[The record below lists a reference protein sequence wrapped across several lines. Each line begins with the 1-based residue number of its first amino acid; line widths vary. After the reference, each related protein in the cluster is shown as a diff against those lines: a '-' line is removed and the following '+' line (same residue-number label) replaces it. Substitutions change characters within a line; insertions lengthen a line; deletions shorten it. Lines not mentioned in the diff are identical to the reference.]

1 MKRKAISYVIIALV
15 TVLVLYFSLR
25 HHFNEIMDTLVN
37 MNKIWIILAFFVMII
52 CWLLKTIPIHLF
64 CREYKSDFKYK
75 DSLILILRTQF
86 ANAVTPFAT
95 GGQPYQVYFLKKKG
109 INLGQ
114 STGIILQNFIVY
126 QIALVFL
133 GVVALV
139 SNMIFKFLP
148 SNGLLIK
155 LTALGFIINFL
166 IICFSFLLAFAK
178 RFSKWLIRHIIGL
191 LYKLHL
197 VKNEEEKIK
206 SWGDHIVNF
215 HDSSLQLMSN
225 WKLFLGTIFINL
237 IYLCLLYS
245 IPFFVLV
252 STGKYGEFAN
262 VTFCTT
268 IMVSAY
274 VMLIG
279 SFVPMPGGTG
289 GLEGAYKEF
298 FGTMLDGYRGTI
310 TNSTM
315 IIWRLITYFFGLI
328 VGGIAFNISEKKVKK
343 CE

>member
-1 MKRKAISYVIIALV
+1 MKKKMISYLVIALV
-15 TVLVLYFSLR
+15 TILVLYFSLR
-25 HHFNEIMDTLVN
+25 QHFNEIIDTLVN
-37 MNKIWIILAFFVMII
+37 MNKLWIILAFLVMVI
-52 CWLLKTIPIHLF
+52 CWLLKTIPVHLF
-64 CREYKSDFKYK
+64 CKEYKSDFKYE
-75 DSLILILRTQF
+75 DSLLLILRTQF

-95 GGQPYQVYFLKKKG
+95 GGQPYQVYFLNKKG
-109 INLGQ
+109 IDVGK

-139 SNMIFKFLP
+139 SNLIFKFLP
-148 SNGLLIK
+148 NNGLLIK
-155 LTALGFIINFL
+155 LTALGFIINF
-166 IICFSFLLAFAK
+166 IVICFSFLLAFAK
-178 RFSKWLIRHIIGL
+178 RFIKWLIRHIIGL
-191 LYKLHL
+191 LNKMHI
-197 VKNEEEKIK
+197 VKDKDKKIK
-206 SWGDHIVNF
+206 SWGDSIANF
-215 HDSSLQLMSN
+215 HDSSIMLMKN

-252 STGKYGEFAN
+252 ATGKYGEFAN
-262 VTFCTT
+262 VTFGTT

-279 SFVPMPGGTG
+279 SFVPIPGGTG

-298 FGTMLDGYRGTI
+298 FGTILDGYRGPI

-315 IIWRLITYFFGLI
+315 IIWRTITYFFGLI

>member
-1 MKRKAISYVIIALV
+1 MKKKILSYVSIALI
-15 TVLVLYFSLR
+15 TGLVLYFSLR
-25 HHFNEIMDTLVN
+25 HHFNEIIDTLVN
-37 MNKIWIILAFFVMII
+37 MNKIWIILAFLVMVG

-64 CREYKSDFKYK
+64 CKEYKEDFKYN
-75 DSLILILRTQF
+75 DSLMHILRTQF

-95 GGQPYQVYFLKKKG
+95 GGQPYQVYFLNKKG
-109 INLGQ
+109 INVGQ

-126 QIALVFL
+126 QIALVVL
-133 GVVALV
+133 GVLALL
-139 SNMIFKFLP
+139 SNLIFKFLP
-148 SNGLLIK
+148 NDGLLIK

-166 IICFSFLLAFAK
+166 VICFSFLLAFAK

-191 LYKLHL
+191 LSKLHL
-197 VKNEEEKIK
+197 VKDKDKKIK
-206 SWGDHIVNF
+206 SWGDNIDNF
-215 HDSSLQLMSN
+215 HDSSIMLMKN
-225 WKLFLGTIFINL
+225 WKLFIGTIFINL

-245 IPFFVLV
+245 IPFFVLIA
-252 STGKYGEFAN
+252 TGKSADFAN
-262 VTFCTT
+262 VTFGTT

-279 SFVPMPGGTG
+279 SFVPIPGGTG

-315 IIWRLITYFFGLI
+315 IIWRFITYFFGLI

>member
-1 MKRKAISYVIIALV
+1 MKKKIISYLVIALV
-15 TVLVLYFSLR
+15 TILVLYFSLR
-25 HHFNEIMDTLVN
+25 HHFNEIIDTLVN
-37 MNKIWIILAFFVMII
+37 MNKLWIILAFLVMVI

-64 CREYKSDFKYK
+64 CKEYKNDFKYK
-75 DSLILILRTQF
+75 DSLLLILRTQF

-95 GGQPYQVYFLKKKG
+95 GGQPYQVYFLNKKG
-109 INLGQ
+109 IDVGK

-133 GVVALV
+133 GVVALI
-139 SNMIFKFLP
+139 SNLIFKFLP

-166 IICFSFLLAFAK
+166 VICFSFL
-178 RFSKWLIRHIIGL
+178 LIRHIIGL
-191 LYKLHL
+191 LNKLHI
-197 VKNEEEKIK
+197 VKNKEEKIK
-206 SWGDHIVNF
+206 SWGDSIANF
-215 HDSSLQLMSN
+215 HDSSIMLMKN
-225 WKLFLGTIFINL
+225 WKLFTGTIFINL

-252 STGKYGEFAN
+252 ATGKFGEFAN
-262 VTFCTT
+262 VTFGTT

-279 SFVPMPGGTG
+279 SFVPIPGGTG

-298 FGTMLDGYRGTI
+298 FGTILDGYRGPI

-315 IIWRLITYFFGLI
+315 IIWRTVTYFFGLI

-343 CE
+343 